1 MTTDGGLDRWGSDGP
16 VVWHSETASLDYWH
30 TDGIWSNA
38 TPPSGAADGG
48 LDMWGSDGP
57 VVWHSET
64 AGLDCWHVDGIWS
77 DYHAAGVPSATNTPA
92 QVIFI

>member
-1 MTTDGGLDRWGSDGP
+1 MTT
-16 VVWHSETASLDYWH
+16 
-30 TDGIWSNA
+30 
-38 TPPSGAADGG
+38 DGG

-57 VVWHSET
+57 IVWHSET